1 MKKLSSKDLLAETL
15 HELMCR
21 MPFESINVTDILKAC
36 GVSRTTF
43 YRHFY
48 NKTDLLLYL
57 FDSRIVLST
66 FFSFYAPSYE
76 REKDFFSYLQQ
87 DSAFWIQAFSVPE
100 LLERW
105 QAAAQK
111 SLLMEYQDCFA
122 SPEDAYFFSAAMSA
136 AYVHINTTYLANPR
150 GHTAEELA
158 ALFRKMILGFL
169 QSFGTRIP

>member
-21 MPFESINVTDILKAC
+21 MPFESISVTDILKAC

-57 FDSRIVLST
+57 FDSRIVLSN

-76 REKDFFSYLQQ
+76 REKNFFSYLQQ

-111 SLLMEYQDCFA
+111 SLLMEYQNCFA
-122 SPEDAYFFSAAMSA
+122 STEDAYFFSAAMSA
-136 AYVHINTTYLANPR
+136 AYVHVNRTYLSNPR
-150 GHTAEELA
+150 SCSAEEIA
-158 ALFRKMILGFL
+158 AYFRKMILGSL
-169 QSFGTRIP
+169 QSFGARIP

>member
-15 HELMCR
+15 HEIMCHT
-21 MPFESINVTDILKAC
+21 PFENISVTDILKAC

-48 NKTDLLLYL
+48 NKIDLLLYL
-57 FDSRIVLST
+57 FDERLVLSN

-76 REKDFFSYLQQ
+76 REKDFFFYLQQ
-87 DSAFWIQAFSVPE
+87 DSFFWIQAFSVPE
-100 LLERW
+100 LLKHW

-122 SPEDAYFFSAAMSA
+122 SYEDAYFFSAAMSA
-136 AYVHINTTYLANPR
+136 VYVRINTTYLANPR
-150 GHTAEELA
+150 GHSAEEISA
-158 ALFRKMILGFL
+158 YFRKITLGTL
-169 QSFGTRIP
+169 QSFGARIP